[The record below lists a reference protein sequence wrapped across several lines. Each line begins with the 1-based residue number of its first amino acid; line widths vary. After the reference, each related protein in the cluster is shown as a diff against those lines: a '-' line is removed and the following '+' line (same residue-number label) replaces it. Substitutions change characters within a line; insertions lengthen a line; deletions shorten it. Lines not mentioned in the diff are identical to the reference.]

1 MPEKLP
7 KPKTCPCCGGE
18 LEHTART
25 IETIGRGG
33 FMGRRSGRPFTK
45 FQRPVHICRRCNIA
59 VVIHRVPR
67 ELTTCELAVAGETK

>member
-1 MPEKLP
+1 MAPEKLP

-18 LEHTART
+18 LEHTTRT

-33 FMGRRSGRPFTK
+33 FRRNRTFTK
-45 FQRPVHICRRCNIA
+45 VERPVHICRGCNIA

-67 ELTTCELAVAGETK
+67 QLRTCGLPVAGEEK